1 MNKKISLGLTVALIL
16 LSITA
21 TFAITMT
28 VSQNIYNGLISKLSN
43 RFELYDGISAI
54 DNFVRTNFYGE
65 FDDDSLFAR
74 SAEGYMKGL
83 KDNGS
88 YYMTA
93 QDYIEYTRRLKG
105 EGGIGV
111 AAQYDSEKGKVVIT
125 EVYSGSSAE
134 NAELKKGDIIVSVN
148 DEAVSVSN
156 AASVIESLQIGR
168 RFESVNITYERS
180 GATKTVSVM
189 RGYTKTV
196 TSSYMGGVGYIRISG
211 FYENTASQ
219 FQTEIDSLNAQGV
232 TSLILDLRNCNDGTM
247 DYAAAVADILLPSGA
262 ESATAVA
269 SAIKRDGSVYK
280 NFTSDAS
287 AITFPGGIIV
297 LVNGSTSGGAELL
310 AAQLKSFSKALIFGS
325 NTAGQMTMQEIY
337 SLEDGSAISLTIA
350 KVICYSGASY
360 CEGNG
365 IEPDTLV
372 EFTAGSTL
380 ATSLEGLS
388 TDSQLQAA
396 YAKFVQTS
404 AE

>member
-16 LSITA
+16 VSITA

-28 VSQNIYNGLISKLSN
+28 VSQNIYNGLIAKLSN
-43 RFELYDGISAI
+43 RVELYDSISTI
-54 DNFVRTNFYGE
+54 DNLVRTNFYAD
-65 FDDDSLFAR
+65 FDDDSLLSR

-88 YYMTA
+88 YYMSA

-105 EGGIGV
+105 EGGIGI

-134 NAELKKGDIIVSVN
+134 NAELKKGDVIDAVN
-148 DEAVSVSN
+148 DEKVTVSN

-168 RFESVNITYERS
+168 RFESVNITYERD
-180 GATKTVSVM
+180 GVKKTVSVM

-196 TSSYMGGVGYIRISG
+196 TSSYVGNIGYIRISG

-232 TSLILDLRNCNDGTM
+232 TSLIIDLRNCNDGTM
-247 DYAAAVADILLPSGA
+247 DYASAVADILLPSGA
-262 ESATAVA
+262 ESSVAVA
-269 SAIKRDGSVYK
+269 SAVKRDNSTHK

-287 AITFPGGIIV
+287 AITFPGGIV
-297 LVNGSTSGGAELL
+297 VMVNGSTSGGAELL
-310 AAQLKSFSKALIFGS
+310 AAQLKAFSKGLLLGS
-325 NTAGQMTMQEIY
+325 TTAGQMTMQEIY

-350 KVICYSGASY
+350 RVVCYSGVSY
-360 CEGNG
+360 SDGVG
-365 IEPDTLV
+365 MEPDIPS
-372 EFTAGSTL
+372 EFTANSIL
-380 ATSLEGLS
+380 ATSLEGME
-388 TDSQLQAA
+388 TDSQLNAA
-396 YAKFVQTS
+396 FARFAQNT
-404 AE
+404 AD